1 MVVDV
6 LKHKA
11 IRLYRDLLK
20 RASYGYR
27 DDYTDLMNIIC
38 FISLPERL
46 DNDEFIKQ
54 RLLNQ
59 NDTLYLQLGR
69 EGQFNTVF

>member
-20 RASYGYR
+20 RASQGYR
-27 DDYTDLMNIIC
+27 DDYTNLMNIIC

>member
-54 RLLNQ
+54 RLLN
-59 NDTLYLQLGR
+59 
-69 EGQFNTVF
+69 